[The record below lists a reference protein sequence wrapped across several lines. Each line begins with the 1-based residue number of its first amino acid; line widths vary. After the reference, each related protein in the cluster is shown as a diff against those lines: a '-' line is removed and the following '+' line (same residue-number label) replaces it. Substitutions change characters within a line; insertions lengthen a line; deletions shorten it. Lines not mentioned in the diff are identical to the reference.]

1 MKTISEIS
9 ENMEERD
16 VSIKTDYGQ
25 YLNNQKILSQK
36 KTGRF
41 WFEQENRYVKPF
53 QIYGNLYYVGDSWVC
68 VHIIDT

>member
-53 QIYGNLYYVGDSWVC
+53 RFMETFIM
-68 VHIIDT
+68 